1 MTTLHIRQP
10 HGLPPEAVRARVEH
24 LAQALQSQW
33 DMDYRWEGDRLLFRR
48 SGAEGYIEVG
58 ENYVALSLTLGLLL
72 RPMKGRIEESIRRQ
86 LAQELGHAP
95 TTGT

>member
-10 HGLPPEAVRARVEH
+10 HRLPPAQVRDRVEH
-24 LAQALQSQW
+24 LARALKSQW
-33 DMDYRWEGDRLLFRR
+33 DMDYHWEGDRLLFRR

-58 ENYVALSLTLGLLL
+58 EDYVDFSLTLGLLL
-72 RPMKGRIEESIRRQ
+72 RPMKGRIEESIRCR
-86 LAQELGHAP
+86 LAQELGHNS